1 MLKKS
6 FLYQPQVLLR
16 RKFMGHK
23 MMLIPGRSS
32 KQGTSLNQG
41 KLKEE
46 YQKVTSTLEMNKDD
60 MDKMDLI
67 DGDKVRL
74 SNEIGETIV
83 SCIGKKPEELSEG
96 LLFIPY
102 GPPSSQLMASDT
114 AGSGMPLSKHM
125 IVEVEKIKN

>member
-1 MLKKS
+1 
-6 FLYQPQVLLR
+6 
-16 RKFMGHK
+16 
-23 MMLIPGRSS
+23 MLIPGRSS
-32 KQGTSLNQG
+32 KQGTSLNKG

-46 YQKVTSTLEMNKDD
+46 YLEVTSTLEMNKDD
-60 MDKMDLI
+60 MEKIGLV

-96 LLFIPY
+96 VLFLPY
-102 GPPSSQLMASDT
+102 GPPSRQLRASAT

-125 IVEVEKIKN
+125 MVDVEKIKN